1 MALRPPASLASIPA
15 REAALGA
22 IDAEVVAE
30 QASSLARA
38 GRRLERALAALA
50 EIDQS
55 DQAGE
60 GDDNRR
66 QVLSEAREAFWYLVV
81 QREACGFGSSSD
93 VLSAYGVPAE
103 VSNGITPK
111 PIVWRRRR

>member
-1 MALRPPASLASIPA
+1 MPLRPPASLASLPA

-22 IDAEVVAE
+22 IDAEVLAE

-38 GRRLERALAALA
+38 GRRLEQALRTLA
-50 EIDQS
+50 DMDQNA
-55 DQAGE
+55 QFGE
-60 GDDNRR
+60 GEERA
-66 QVLSEAREAFWYLVV
+66 QALSEAREAFWYLVV

-93 VLSAYGVPAE
+93 VLSAYGVPPE
-103 VSNGITPK
+103 VSNGIAPK